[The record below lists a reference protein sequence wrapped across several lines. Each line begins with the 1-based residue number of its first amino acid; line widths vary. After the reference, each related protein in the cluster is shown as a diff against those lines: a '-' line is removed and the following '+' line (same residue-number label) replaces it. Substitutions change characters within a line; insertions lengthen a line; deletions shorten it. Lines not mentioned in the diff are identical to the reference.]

1 MIIKLFYAN
10 YGSSRGEGGGGY
22 GEFPDWSWCHAG
34 ECLLLGVNGSCWA
47 MLHPAVACGV
57 RGWGVGLVGL
67 AGGYRVLC
75 AHSLLLALW
84 LPVFWMRVVLMLVP
98 WVHSV
103 HRRHPGFW
111 YPYNVQ
117 GSFCLWWIESL
128 PFRCVSLGRL
138 IVARILFVI
147 FVIFKFPKI
156 SPWKNLEIFSLV

>member
-1 MIIKLFYAN
+1 MAN
-10 YGSSRGEGGGGY
+10 SRIGRNAMRGNVCCSGLLG
-22 GEFPDWSWCHAG
+22 HAG
-34 ECLLLGVNGSCWA
+34 LC
-47 MLHPAVACGV
+47 CGRRWLAGPSAG
-57 RGWGVGLVGL
+57 RGWGVGWVGL

-98 WVHSV
+98 WVHSA

-147 FVIFKFPKI
+147 CVIFKFPKI